1 MFRNTNVPKNNNN
14 NNNIKIKNIIKNNKK
29 LDYDT
34 IKSLVDDNAPS
45 IRTSQ
50 KHMSSSYLQKLK

>member
-1 MFRNTNVPKNNNN
+1 MFRNTNVPKNN

-34 IKSLVDDNAPS
+34 IKSLVDENAPS

-50 KHMSSSYLQKLK
+50 THMSSTLLQKLK

>member
-1 MFRNTNVPKNNNN
+1 MFRNTNVPKNN

-29 LDYDT
+29 MDYDT
-34 IKSLVDDNAPS
+34 IKSLVDDNAPN

-50 KHMSSSYLQKLK
+50 LHMSNKRQQKLK